1 MSQQGEIKEKG
12 DKIKRVMLQKQSK
25 GVYFK
30 NGVINGIKFSLEHK
44 KGLKMDNPGSHYQH
58 GQGRGGGGIVTGRLT
73 S

>member
-12 DKIKRVMLQKQSK
+12 DKIRKVMLQKQGK

-44 KGLKMDNPGSHYQH
+44 KEKGLKWITMG
-58 GQGRGGGGIVTGRLT
+58 VTADVARVEVEVAL
-73 S
+73 